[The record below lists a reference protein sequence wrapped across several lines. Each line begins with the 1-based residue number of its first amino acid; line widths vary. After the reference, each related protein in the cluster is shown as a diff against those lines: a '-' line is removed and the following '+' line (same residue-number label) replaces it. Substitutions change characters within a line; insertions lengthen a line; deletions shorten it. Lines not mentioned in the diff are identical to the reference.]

1 MICALQEWQ
10 DDKDV
15 VYCRPLVE
23 AGDKVVAI
31 EDGMPTWIYE
41 VLVTRPNIDNA
52 IKFVND
58 IERAIEPYI
67 PIELRK
73 SKENPD
79 APELPEEK

>member
-1 MICALQEWQ
+1 MLQQEWQ

-15 VYCRPLVE
+15 IYCRPLVE
-23 AGDKVVAI
+23 AGDKVAAI

-58 IERAIEPYI
+58 IERAIEPFI

-73 SKENPD
+73 SKENPE
-79 APELPEEK
+79 APDLPQEK